1 MTKSE
6 NAPRMKKPK
15 RFSELSPQEQI
26 NLACSGDP
34 DDDDGTQ
41 RLLDDEDSENEDD

>member
-1 MTKSE
+1 MSNPKIG
-6 NAPRMKKPK
+6 PDMKKPK

-41 RLLDDEDSENEDD
+41 LLFDDDNEN